1 MQVVTI
7 WLVFLKPHLS
17 LDLSKS
23 GMKIRIYI
31 NVTTDRL
38 NVEVERAVNIFAH
51 GLESFYADSKNSNIS
66 LSPTLS
72 CNGNGQSRWNRG
84 DVIFRH
90 MRGVSISAKPPSR
103 PIAFN
108 LDGTLKDVE
117 IHVMNLKQDRWEQVG
132 IVWHL

>member
-1 MQVVTI
+1 MISETVRNRKQTGAGMET
-7 WLVFLKPHLS
+7 H
-17 LDLSKS
+17 LDLDDVK
-23 GMKIRIYI
+23 GKLTWIYI

-38 NVEVERAVNIFAH
+38 NVEVERAANIFAH
-51 GLESFYADSKNSNIS
+51 GLESFYEDSKNSNIS

-108 LDGTLKDVE
+108 LDGTLK
-117 IHVMNLKQDRWEQVG
+117 M
-132 IVWHL
+132 